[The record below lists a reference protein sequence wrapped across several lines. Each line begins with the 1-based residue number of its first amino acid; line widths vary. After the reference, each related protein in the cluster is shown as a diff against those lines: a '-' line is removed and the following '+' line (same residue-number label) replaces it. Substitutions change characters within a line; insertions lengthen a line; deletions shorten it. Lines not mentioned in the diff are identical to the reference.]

1 MSRDLPALIPAFRD
15 LRARNDPLV
24 LCTIVETAGSTYR
37 KAGAR
42 MLIDGEGH
50 YYGVLGGGC
59 FEGDLVE
66 RARAV
71 IADREP
77 AMVEYDMRGDEDLVW
92 GLGLGCE
99 GLVRMLLQPLLPE
112 NGYQPLAFLADAVA
126 VFRPVVLAT
135 GFTGEATGK
144 SLASDETGM
153 TDLGLPPSR
162 YPALAEECVRAAAS
176 GRPGLTELVDG
187 SRVFIDIVPRQ
198 HHLLILGAGPDAV
211 PMARTAVE
219 LHWRVTVADHREQ
232 NPGAAHFP
240 GSVRQVRTEPEKLA
254 DAVSLE
260 TVSATLVM
268 SHNFHADVGYL
279 RSLVTTPPAYI
290 GLLGPTA
297 RRVKLL
303 DSLDDAGRT
312 ALKDRIRGPVGLDIG
327 GDSPASIALAAIAEI
342 HAVLEGA
349 DAAPL
354 DLRRSRSAA

>member
-15 LRARNDPLV
+15 LRDRSAPVV

-42 MLIDGEGH
+42 MLIDPDGN

-66 RARAV
+66 RARGV
-71 IADREP
+71 IADGRP
-77 AMVEYDMRGDEDLVW
+77 ALVEYDMRGDEDLIW

-99 GLVRMLLQPLLPE
+99 GLVRMLLQPVLPTNTYE
-112 NGYQPLAFLADAVA
+112 PLSYLAEAVA
-126 VFRPVVLAT
+126 AFRPVVLAT
-135 GFTGEATGK
+135 AFTGDSMGR
-144 SLASDETGM
+144 SLACAAAGTTG
-153 TDLGLPPSR
+153 LGLDPDR
-162 YPALAEECVRAAAS
+162 YPALVEECAERAAS
-176 GRPGLTELVDG
+176 GRPGVTELSDG
-187 SRVFIDIVPRQ
+187 SRVFIDVVPRQ
-198 HHLLILGAGPDAV
+198 NHLLILGAGPDAV
-211 PMARTAVE
+211 PMARTAAD

-232 NPGAAHFP
+232 NPGSAHFP
-240 GSVRQVRTEPEKLA
+240 SAVLQVHTEPAELG
-254 DAVSLE
+254 DAVDLG
-260 TVSATLVM
+260 TVSAVLVM
-268 SHNFHADVGYL
+268 SHNFNADAGYL
-279 RSLVTTPPAYI
+279 KALVDAPPVYI

-297 RRVKLL
+297 RRAKLL
-303 DSLDDAGRT
+303 DGLDDAGRA